1 MKILITG
8 GAGFIGS
15 HLVEKLLIKNNEILI
30 IDNLMTGKKENLSF
44 EGNYE
49 LFH

>member
-15 HLVEKLLIKNNEILI
+15 NLCEYFLNLGNKKYVILVPLRR
-30 IDNLMTGKKENLSF
+30 
-44 EGNYE
+44 
-49 LFH
+49 

>member
-15 HLVEKLLIKNNEILI
+15 NLSDTLLEKGENVVV
-30 IDNLMTGKKENLSF
+30 IDNFNDF
-44 EGNYE
+44 YDPAI
-49 LFH
+49 

>member
-15 HLVEKLLIKNNEILI
+15 NLAQHFLSKGHPVRVL
-30 IDNLMTGKKENLSF
+30 DNFATGKPANILSLI
-44 EGNYE
+44 N
-49 LFH
+49 